1 MIVIVT
7 MEKRVVAM
15 RMDVRRVIVI
25 AIMEKKA
32 VVMRMDVRRVIV
44 IAIMGKKAV
53 VVKEDVR
60 RVIVIA
66 IMEKKVVAVKEDV
79 RRMIVIVTMEKKVAA
94 VKEDVRKVIVIAIME
109 KKVAARMEI
118 TNATTEKVVVVVKED
133 ARVVVNVSP
142 IQVKL
147 LLQVYE
153 LFTNK
158 YALKWRRSSPS
169 RILRISCSF
178 SSHRLLF
185 FFLLHDPFST
195 FQSFHTLLLAL
206 YWSKVTTSMT
216 TTECLFPSSESDIG
230 RFTGEFICQTFRHNE
245 IGIIS
250 RLQH

>member
-7 MEKRVVAM
+7 MEKRAVVVRMDVRKVIVIVTMEKKVVAM

-25 AIMEKKA
+25 
-32 VVMRMDVRRVIV
+32 VTT
-44 IAIMGKKAV
+44 
-53 VVKEDVR
+53 
-60 RVIVIA
+60 
-66 IMEKKVVAVKEDV
+66 EKKVVVV
-79 RRMIVIVTMEKKVAA
+79 RM
-94 VKEDVRKVIVIAIME
+94 DVRKVIVIVTTE
-109 KKVAARMEI
+109 KKVVAMRMDAKRVIVIVTTEEKVAARMEI

-216 TTECLFPSSESDIG
+216 TTECLFPSSESDVG

>member
-7 MEKRVVAM
+7 MEKRV
-15 RMDVRRVIVI
+15 
-25 AIMEKKA
+25 
-32 VVMRMDVRRVIV
+32 
-44 IAIMGKKAV
+44 V

-66 IMEKKVVAVKEDV
+66 TTEKKVAAVKEDVRKVIVIVTMEKKVVAMRMDARRVIVIVTTEKKVAAVKEDV
-79 RRMIVIVTMEKKVAA
+79 RKVIVIVTTEKKVAA

-118 TNATTEKVVVVVKED
+118 TNATTEKVVAVVKED

-216 TTECLFPSSESDIG
+216 TTECLFPSSESDVG